1 MEGAD
6 HVSFIT
12 EGPTETVLFA
22 GKKYKV
28 NPAFDVI
35 LDIQK
40 LYRED
45 ELSTVDKLETAL
57 QMLRISKFR
66 LMVLTLE
73 EKSKLLEL
81 IYEQCVNVKP
91 RPQTKKSKQPVL
103 DFDEDAEYI
112 YASFMLDYGIDLID
126 LRGQLS
132 WRKFIYLFQ
141 GLSNKS
147 KIREVMRI
155 RDMDLPKPTKYNQ
168 KEVQNIIELKSYY
181 ALPVH
186 GGGGQDGLDRLF
198 NTLESLATNGGGR

>member
-1 MEGAD
+1 M
-6 HVSFIT
+6 SFIT
-12 EGPTETVLFA
+12 EKPVEAVLFE
-22 GKKYKV
+22 GKKYRV
-28 NPAFDVI
+28 TPAFDVI

-57 QMLRISKFR
+57 QMLGISK
-66 LMVLTLE
+66 LYLLILTLE
-73 EKSKLLEL
+73 EKSRLLEL

-91 RPQTKKSKQPVL
+91 RPQTKKSKQPIL

-126 LRGQLS
+126 LCGQLS

-168 KEVQNIIELKSYY
+168 KEIQNIIELKSYY

-198 NTLESLATNGGGR
+198 NTLESLATNGGRR

>member
-1 MEGAD
+1 M
-6 HVSFIT
+6 SFIT
-12 EGPTETVLFA
+12 EIPVETVLFE
-22 GKKYKV
+22 GKKYRV

-45 ELSTVDKLETAL
+45 ELSMVDKLETAL
-57 QMLRISKFR
+57 QMLGISKFR
-66 LMVLTLE
+66 LLILDVE

-168 KEVQNIIELKSYY
+168 KEIQNIIELKSYY

>member
-1 MEGAD
+1 M
-6 HVSFIT
+6 SFIT
-12 EGPTETVLFA
+12 EIPVETVLFE

-35 LDIQK
+35 LDIQR
-40 LYRED
+40 LYKEN
-45 ELSTVDKLETAL
+45 ELSAVDKLETAL
-57 QMLRISKFR
+57 QMLGISR
-66 LMVLTLE
+66 LRLLILNPE

-112 YASFMLDYGIDLID
+112 YASFMLDYGIDLVE

-168 KEVQNIIELKSYY
+168 KEIQNIIELKSYY